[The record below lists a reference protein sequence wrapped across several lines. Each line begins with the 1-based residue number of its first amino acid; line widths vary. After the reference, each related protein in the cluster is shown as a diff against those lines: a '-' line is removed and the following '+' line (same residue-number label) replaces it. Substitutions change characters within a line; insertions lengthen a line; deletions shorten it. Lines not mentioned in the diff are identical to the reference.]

1 LDTLIQ
7 DLRYAVR
14 GLVRSPGFTIAV
26 VLTLALG
33 IGANTT
39 MFGVLDALLLR
50 APAHVTDPSRVQRI
64 YFRRD
69 MMGRSRTGSGTSFP
83 AYESFAGVRD
93 FSAVAAVAGG
103 SVSIGSGTAA
113 RQAQVQAVSAS
124 LFPLLGVQ
132 PEKGR
137 FFDSTDDQLG
147 AGPVLVV
154 SHTYWQRELNGDPD
168 VLHRTI
174 QIGQF
179 VYSIVGV
186 APVGFTGADL
196 DEPDFW
202 LPIRQSAP
210 LLAGAEALG
219 SRNFFWLSVL
229 ARLAPGVTPA
239 AATAEAQIVFDRG
252 EAASRGM
259 LTGGGPG
266 TAPAPGGRGP
276 GGPGGGAGG
285 PGAGVRR
292 PAGAAAGP
300 QAGPAAAP
308 RRPPNLATTVLLGP
322 IQKAR
327 GPDMS
332 SDAKVALWVGLVAL
346 AVLLVACA
354 NAGNLLLARG
364 LRRRTELAV
373 RAGLGAG
380 RGRLVRQLLVES
392 VVLALLGGAAGLFV
406 ALWGGSVVRAYLLP
420 KAAVAGSLLDP
431 RILLFTFA
439 VSLVAGALA
448 GSAPAWQSSHT
459 DLAGSLKTGG
469 RDVSGGRG
477 VLRSSLLT
485 IQVAL
490 TLVLLV
496 GAGLFV
502 RSLRH
507 AETLDYG
514 LDLSRILVAHVNLHA
529 GGVGQMSVSRT
540 DIGGGQVATDPQSAA
555 YLRLL
560 DRIRANPAVE
570 NAAVTVSPPFQS
582 AIILSLGVSGRDS
595 LPRVA
600 GGGPYA
606 TAVSPTYFATAGTP
620 IVRGRGLTDAD
631 VQGAA
636 PVAVVGQSL
645 ARFAWPNADPIGQ
658 CLYLDPGRKTCVQ
671 VVGVAADVRT
681 MGVSESTTLVYYLPY
696 AEHLL
701 PMPLSGL
708 LVRTRGPA
716 RAAAGA
722 VQHALQTAEPDLP
735 FVSVRSMLDAVEPG
749 WRAWQLG
756 ATMLSVFG
764 VLALAIASLGLYGVT
779 AYGVTQ
785 RTREIGV
792 RIALGAGDGSVVRL
806 AVGQALRATAVG
818 GVIGLVIALGLAR
831 AVASLLFG
839 VKPVDPVSLGGALG
853 VLLAVAAVAAWV
865 PARRAARVDPMEA
878 LRTE

>member
-1 LDTLIQ
+1 
-7 DLRYAVR
+7 
-14 GLVRSPGFTIAV
+14 
-26 VLTLALG
+26 
-33 IGANTT
+33 
-39 MFGVLDALLLR
+39 
-50 APAHVTDPSRVQRI
+50 
-64 YFRRD
+64 
-69 MMGRSRTGSGTSFP
+69 
-83 AYESFAGVRD
+83 
-93 FSAVAAVAGG
+93 
-103 SVSIGSGTAA
+103 VSIGTGTEA
-113 RQAQVQAVSAS
+113 RSAQVSAVSAS
-124 LFPLLGVQ
+124 FFPLLGVQ

-168 VLHRTI
+168 VLRRSI
-174 QIGQF
+174 RIGDF
-179 VYSIVGV
+179 VYAIVGV
-186 APVGFTGADL
+186 APEGFTGADL

-210 LLAGAEALG
+210 LLAGAEALS
-219 SRNFFWLSVL
+219 SRNWFWMSVL
-229 ARLAPGVTPA
+229 ARLAPGVTRA
-239 AATAEAQIVFDRG
+239 AATAEAQVVYDRG
-252 EAASRGM
+252 EASSGGM
-259 LTGGGPG
+259 QMGV
-266 TAPAPGGRGP
+266 GRGP
-276 GGPGGGAGG
+276 VPVPGGAVRRQAGG
-285 PGAGVRR
+285 E
-292 PAGAAAGP
+292 
-300 QAGPAAAP
+300 AGPAAVQ
-308 RRPPNLATTVLLGP
+308 RRPPRIETTVLLGP
-322 IQKAR
+322 IQEAR

-354 NAGNLLLARG
+354 NVGNLLLARG

-380 RGRLVRQLLVES
+380 RARLVRQLLVES
-392 VVLALLGGAAGLFV
+392 VVLAVAGGAAGLLV
-406 ALWGGSVVRAYLLP
+406 ALWGGAVVRVYLLP

-439 VSLVAGALA
+439 VSVVAGLLA

-459 DLAGSLKTGG
+459 DLAGALKAGS

-477 VLRSSLLT
+477 VLRSALLVT
-485 IQVAL
+485 QVAL

-514 LDLSRILVAHVNLHA
+514 LDLGRILVANVNLHR

-540 DIGGGQVATDPQSAA
+540 DVGGGEVATDPQSAA

-570 NAAVTVSPPFQS
+570 NAAATVSTPFQS
-582 AIILSLGVSGRDS
+582 AIMLMLGVSGRDS

-600 GGGPYA
+600 GGGPFA
-606 TAVSPTYFATAGTP
+606 TAVTPTYFATVGTP
-620 IVRGRGLTDAD
+620 IVRGRGFTDAD
-631 VQGAA
+631 VEGAA

-645 ARFAWPNADPIGQ
+645 ARFAWPSADPIGQ
-658 CLYLDPGRKTCVQ
+658 CLYLDPSRKTCVQ

-696 AEHLL
+696 AEHLV

-716 RAAAGA
+716 RATAAS

-735 FVSVRSMLDAVEPG
+735 FVAVRSMLDAVEPG

-764 VLALAIASLGLYGVT
+764 ALALVIASLGLYGVT

-785 RTREIGV
+785 RIREIGV
-792 RIALGAGDGSVVRL
+792 RIALGARGEDVVRL
-806 AVGQALRATAVG
+806 AVTQAVRATAIG
-818 GVIGLVIALGLAR
+818 GAIGLVAALALGR
-831 AVASLLFG
+831 AMASLLFG
-839 VKPVDPVSLGGALG
+839 VTPLDPLSITGGIVL
-853 VLLAVAAVAAWV
+853 LLAVAAIASWL

>member
-1 LDTLIQ
+1 VDTLIQ

-14 GLVRSPGFTIAV
+14 GLLRSPGFTLAV

-39 MFGVLDALLLR
+39 MFGVLDTLLLKP
-50 APAHVTDPSRVQRI
+50 PAGVSDPSRVQRI

-69 MMGRSRTGSGTSFP
+69 LLERGRTSSGTSFP
-83 AYESFAGVRD
+83 AYESFAGVRA
-93 FSAVAAVAGG
+93 FSAVAAVATGG
-103 SVSIGSGTAA
+103 VSIGTGAEA
-113 RQAQVQAVSAS
+113 RQASVQAVSAS
-124 LFPLLGVQ
+124 FFPLLGVT
-132 PEKGR
+132 PERGR
-137 FFDSTDDQLG
+137 FFDSTDDRLG

-168 VLHRTI
+168 VLRRTI

-179 VYSIVGV
+179 VYAIVGV
-186 APVGFTGADL
+186 APKGFTGAEL
-196 DEPDFW
+196 DEPDLW

-210 LLAGAEALG
+210 LLASEEALS
-219 SRNFFWLSVL
+219 SRNWFWMSVL
-229 ARLAPGVTPA
+229 ARLAPGVTRA

-259 LTGGGPG
+259 LMGAGPG
-266 TAPAPGGRGP
+266 PVP
-276 GGPGGGAGG
+276 GGPGGAARRQAGG
-285 PGAGVRR
+285 P
-292 PAGAAAGP
+292 
-300 QAGPAAAP
+300 GPAAAP
-308 RRPPNLATTVLLGP
+308 RRPSPIATTVLLGP
-322 IQKAR
+322 IQQAR

-354 NAGNLLLARG
+354 NVGNLLLARG
-364 LRRRTELAV
+364 LRRRTEMAV

-380 RGRLVRQLLVES
+380 RARLVRQLLVES
-392 VVLALLGGAAGLFV
+392 VVLAVVGGAAGLFV

-431 RILLFTFA
+431 RVLLFTIT
-439 VSLVAGALA
+439 VSVVAGMLA
-448 GSAPAWQSSHT
+448 GSVPAWQSSHA
-459 DLAGSLKTGG
+459 DLSGALKAGS

-514 LDLSRILVAHVNLHA
+514 LDLSRVLVAHVNLRA
-529 GGVGQMSVSRT
+529 GGVGQMNVSRT
-540 DIGGGQVATDPQSAA
+540 DVGGGAVATDPQSAA

-570 NAAVTVSPPFQS
+570 NAAVTISTPFQS
-582 AIILSLGVSGRDS
+582 AIMTMLGVSGRDS

-600 GGGPYA
+600 GGGPFL
-606 TAVSPTYFATAGTP
+606 TAVSPTYFATVGTR
-620 IVRGRGLTDAD
+620 IVRGRGFTDAD
-631 VQGAA
+631 VAGAA
-636 PVAVVGQSL
+636 PVAVVGQSF
-645 ARFAWPNADPIGQ
+645 ARFAWPSADPIGQ
-658 CLYLDPGRKTCVQ
+658 CLYLDPSRKTCVQ

-681 MGVSESTTLVYYLPY
+681 MGVSENATLVYYLPY
-696 AEHLL
+696 AEHLM
-701 PMPLSGL
+701 PMPLNGM

-716 RAAAGA
+716 RAAAAA
-722 VQHALQTAEPDLP
+722 VQHALQTAEADLP
-735 FVSVRSMLDAVEPG
+735 FVSVRSMLDAVQPG

-756 ATMLSVFG
+756 ATMLTLFG
-764 VLALAIASLGLYGVT
+764 LLALAIASLGLYGVT

-785 RTREIGV
+785 RTQEIGV

-839 VKPVDPVSLGGALG
+839 VKPVDPVSLGGALV
-853 VLLAVAAVAAWV
+853 VLLVVAAAAAWL

>member
-1 LDTLIQ
+1 MDTLIQ

-14 GLVRSPGFTIAV
+14 GLLRSPGFTLAV

-39 MFGVLDALLLR
+39 MFGVLDTLLLKP
-50 APAHVTDPSRVQRI
+50 PAHVTDPSRVQRI

-69 MMGRSRTGSGTSFP
+69 LLQGGRTSSGTSFP
-83 AYESFAGVRD
+83 AYESFAGVRA
-93 FSAVAAVAGG
+93 FSAVAAMASGG
-103 SVSIGSGTAA
+103 VSIGTGAEA
-113 RQAQVQAVSAS
+113 RQADVQAVSAS
-124 LFPLLGVQ
+124 FFPLLGVQ
-132 PEKGR
+132 AEKGR

-154 SHTYWQRELNGDPD
+154 SHTYWQRELNGDPG

-174 QIGQF
+174 RIGDF
-179 VYSIVGV
+179 VYAIVGV
-186 APVGFTGADL
+186 APEGFTGAEL

-210 LLAGAEALG
+210 LLASAEALG
-219 SRNFFWLSVL
+219 SRNFFWMSVL
-229 ARLAPGVTPA
+229 ARLAPGVTRA
-239 AATAEAQIVFDRG
+239 AATAEAQVVFDRG

-259 LTGGGPG
+259 LMGAGP
-266 TAPAPGGRGP
+266 GP
-276 GGPGGGAGG
+276 GGPGGAVRRQAGG
-285 PGAGVRR
+285 P
-292 PAGAAAGP
+292 
-300 QAGPAAAP
+300 GPAAAP
-308 RRPPNLATTVLLGP
+308 RRPPIATTVLLGP
-322 IQKAR
+322 IQEAR

-332 SDAKVALWVGLVAL
+332 SDAKVALWVGIVAL

-354 NAGNLLLARG
+354 NVGNLLLARG
-364 LRRRTELAV
+364 LRRRTEMAV

-392 VVLALLGGAAGLFV
+392 VVLALVGGAAGLFV
-406 ALWGGSVVRAYLLP
+406 ALWGGAVVRAYLLP
-420 KAAVAGSLLDP
+420 KAAIAGSLLDP

-439 VSLVAGALA
+439 VSVVAGMLA
-448 GSAPAWQSSHT
+448 GSVPAWQSSHT
-459 DLAGSLKTGG
+459 DLAGALKAGS

-477 VLRSSLLT
+477 VLRSTLLT

-514 LDLSRILVAHVNLHA
+514 LDLGRVLVAHVNLHA
-529 GGVGQMSVSRT
+529 GGVGEMSVTRT
-540 DIGGGQVATDPQSAA
+540 DVGGGEAATDPQSAA

-570 NAAVTVSPPFQS
+570 NAAVTISTPFQS
-582 AIILSLGVSGRDS
+582 AIMTMLGVSGRDS

-600 GGGPYA
+600 GGGPFL
-606 TAVSPTYFATAGTP
+606 TAVSPTYFATVGTR
-620 IVRGRGLTDAD
+620 IVRGRGFTDAD
-631 VQGAA
+631 VAGAA
-636 PVAVVGQSL
+636 PVAVVGQSF
-645 ARFAWPNADPIGQ
+645 ARFAWPSADPIGQ
-658 CLYLDPGRKTCVQ
+658 CLYLDPSRKTCVQ

-681 MGVSESTTLVYYLPY
+681 MGVSENATLVYYLPY
-696 AEHLL
+696 AEHLM
-701 PMPLSGL
+701 PMPLNGL

-716 RAAAGA
+716 RAATAA
-722 VQHALQTAEPDLP
+722 VQHALQTAEADLP
-735 FVSVRSMLDAVEPG
+735 FVSVRSMLDAVQPG

-756 ATMLSVFG
+756 ATMLTLFG
-764 VLALAIASLGLYGVT
+764 LLALVIASLGLYGVT

-792 RIALGAGDGSVVRL
+792 RLALGARGEDVVRL
-806 AVGQALRATAVG
+806 AVMQAVRATAIG
-818 GVIGLVIALGLAR
+818 GAIGVVAALGLGR

-839 VKPVDPVSLGGALG
+839 VEPLDPVSILGGIVL
-853 VLLAVAAVAAWV
+853 LLAVAALAAWL
-865 PARRAARVDPMEA
+865 PARRAAGIDPMTA

>member
-1 LDTLIQ
+1 LDTLLQ

-14 GLVRSPGFTIAV
+14 GLFRTPGFTIAV
-26 VLTLALG
+26 VVTLALG

-39 MFGVLDALLLR
+39 MFGVLDTLLLKP
-50 APAHVTDPSRVQRI
+50 PAHVTDASRVQRI

-69 MMGRSRTGSGTSFP
+69 LLDRGRTTSGTSFP
-83 AYESFAGVRD
+83 AYESFAGVRA
-93 FSAVAAVAGG
+93 FSAVAAVATGG
-103 SVSIGSGTAA
+103 VSIGTGAEA
-113 RQAQVQAVSAS
+113 RQAEVQAVSAS
-124 LFPLLGVQ
+124 FFPLLGVR

-137 FFDSTDDQLG
+137 FFDSTDDRLG

-154 SHTYWQRELNGDPD
+154 SHIYWQRELNGDPD
-168 VLHRTI
+168 VLRRTI

-179 VYSIVGV
+179 VYAIVGV
-186 APVGFTGADL
+186 APEGFTGAEL

-210 LLAGAEALG
+210 LLASEEALS
-219 SRNFFWLSVL
+219 SRNFFWMSVL
-229 ARLAPGVTPA
+229 ARLAPGVTRA

-252 EAASRGM
+252 EAASRGTLM
-259 LTGGGPG
+259 GGGP
-266 TAPAPGGRGP
+266 
-276 GGPGGGAGG
+276 
-285 PGAGVRR
+285 
-292 PAGAAAGP
+292 
-300 QAGPAAAP
+300 GPAAAP
-308 RRPPNLATTVLLGP
+308 RRPPPIATTVLLGP
-322 IQKAR
+322 IQEAR
-327 GPDMS
+327 GPAMS

-354 NAGNLLLARG
+354 NVGNLLLARG
-364 LRRRTELAV
+364 LRRRTEMAV

-392 VVLALLGGAAGLFV
+392 VVLAVVGGAAGLFV
-406 ALWGGSVVRAYLLP
+406 ALWGGAVVRAYLLP

-439 VSLVAGALA
+439 VSVVAGMLA
-448 GSAPAWQSSHT
+448 GSVPAWQSSHA
-459 DLAGSLKTGG
+459 DLADSLKAGS

-514 LDLSRILVAHVNLHA
+514 LDLDRVLVARVNLRA
-529 GGVGQMSVSRT
+529 GGVGQMNVSRT
-540 DIGGGQVATDPQSAA
+540 DVGGGEVATDPQSAA

-570 NAAVTVSPPFQS
+570 NAAVTISTPFQS
-582 AIILSLGVSGRDS
+582 AIMTMLGVSGRDS

-600 GGGPYA
+600 GGGPFL
-606 TAVSPTYFATAGTP
+606 TAVSPTYFATVGTR
-620 IVRGRGLTDAD
+620 IVRGRGFTDAD
-631 VQGAA
+631 VAGAA
-636 PVAVVGQSL
+636 PVAVVGQSF
-645 ARFAWPNADPIGQ
+645 ARFAWPSADPIGQ
-658 CLYLDPGRKTCVQ
+658 CLFLDPSRQTCVQ

-681 MGVSESTTLVYYLPY
+681 MGVSENTTLVYYLPY
-696 AEHLL
+696 AEHLM
-701 PMPLSGL
+701 PMPLGGL

-716 RAAAGA
+716 RAAAAA
-722 VQHALQTAEPDLP
+722 VQHALQTAEADLP
-735 FVSVRSMLDAVEPG
+735 FVSVRSMLDAVQPA

-764 VLALAIASLGLYGVT
+764 LLALVIASLGLYGVT

-792 RIALGAGDGSVVRL
+792 RLALGARGEDVVRL
-806 AVGQALRATAVG
+806 AVRQAVRATAIG
-818 GVIGLVIALGLAR
+818 GAIGLVAALGLGR
-831 AVASLLFG
+831 AMASLLFG
-839 VKPVDPVSLGGALG
+839 VRPLDPASILGGVV
-853 VLLAVAAVAAWV
+853 VLVAVAALAAWV
-865 PARRAARVDPMEA
+865 PARRAAAVDPMQA